1 MSVNVRQTP
10 NHTWTQRS
18 LGTAILQRRMELG
31 LTQAALAERVAT
43 CGDWG
48 FRQSDISR
56 LERGIVTLPH
66 FTRMRSLAAALELP
80 VGELLAKSGWTGAE
94 AAFPSADLHRAG
106 QNHAEPEE
114 TANNREH
121 SPARPAGTNEEI
133 QQLREEIVRLRETVE
148 MLQKTLASNAIS
160 FRADGDGRRA

>member
-1 MSVNVRQTP
+1 MSINVQQTP
-10 NHTWTQRS
+10 NHTWKQRS

-94 AAFPSADLHRAG
+94 GAFPADGLQRAG
-106 QNHAEPEE
+106 QGPAEPEA
-114 TANNREH
+114 TGDKQEH
-121 SPARPAGTNEEI
+121 QSSRPDGSSEEI
-133 QQLREEIVRLRETVE
+133 KQLRQEIVRLRETVE
-148 MLQKTLASNAIS
+148 MLQQTLASNS
-160 FRADGDGRRA
+160 VTFRADGNGRHA

>member
-10 NHTWTQRS
+10 NHMWKQRS

-94 AAFPSADLHRAG
+94 GAFPTTDVQRPG
-106 QNHAEPEE
+106 QSHAEPDE
-114 TANNREH
+114 TGDNQPSA
-121 SPARPAGTNEEI
+121 PAGSSEEI
-133 QQLREEIVRLRETVE
+133 QQLRQEIMRLRETVE
-148 MLQKTLASNAIS
+148 MLQETLAANSVS
-160 FRADGDGRRA
+160 LRANGDGRSA

>member
-1 MSVNVRQTP
+1 MSVNIRQTP
-10 NHTWTQRS
+10 HHTWKQRS

-31 LTQAALAERVAT
+31 LTQTALAERVAT

-66 FTRMRSLAAALELP
+66 YPRMRSLAAALEVP

-94 AAFPSADLHRAG
+94 GAFPSGEPNRA
-106 QNHAEPEE
+106 
-114 TANNREH
+114 EH
-121 SPARPAGTNEEI
+121 SHIEHEDTSARQEHQPPCSAGSTEEI
-133 QQLREEIVRLRETVE
+133 QQLRQEIMRLRETVE
-148 MLQKTLASNAIS
+148 MLQATLAANSATLRAASASQNA
-160 FRADGDGRRA
+160 

>member
-1 MSVNVRQTP
+1 MSVNIRQTP
-10 NHTWTQRS
+10 NHTWKQRS
-18 LGTAILQRRMELG
+18 LGSAILQRRTELG

-94 AAFPSADLHRAG
+94 GAFPSADTRPTG
-106 QNHAEPEE
+106 RGHAEPDD
-114 TANNREH
+114 TAARSEH
-121 SPARPAGTNEEI
+121 LPSSPAGSSDEI
-133 QQLREEIVRLRETVE
+133 QQLRQEIVRLRETVE
-148 MLQKTLASNAIS
+148 LLQKTLTSNGHAL
-160 FRADGDGRRA
+160 RGDGDAPRA

>member
-1 MSVNVRQTP
+1 MSVNIRQTP
-10 NHTWTQRS
+10 HHTWKQRS

-66 FTRMRSLAAALELP
+66 FTRMRSLAAALEVP

-94 AAFPSADLHRAG
+94 GAFPSTDTQRPG
-106 QNHAEPEE
+106 QGHAEPEE
-114 TANNREH
+114 TSDKWEH
-121 SPARPAGTNEEI
+121 QTSTPAGSSEEI
-133 QQLREEIVRLRETVE
+133 QQLRQEIVRLRETVE
-148 MLQKTLASNAIS
+148 TLQATLVASS
-160 FRADGDGRRA
+160 VSLRDESDGRSA